1 MTAPAS
7 SPAQGRLREIGIWR
21 KFLNRPEFGSIIGA
35 IVVWTFFAII
45 AGGKGFTSAK
55 GIAGTLEI
63 ASQIGILG
71 VTVSLLMIAGEFDL
85 SIGSMVGASG
95 LVLGYM
101 IVNVG
106 APVWLAVIIA
116 FAFALIVGAMNGY
129 LVYRTGLPSFL
140 VTLATLFILRGA
152 SIGLT
157 RLLTNL
163 TVISGI
169 RDKTQG
175 DPISWLFSGILFS
188 PEQGAD
194 FKISI
199 LWWLVLAI
207 VATWVLL
214 RTKFGNWIFGTGGSA
229 VAARNVGVPVARVKI
244 LLFMTTAASACL
256 LAMIQVFSA
265 GSADVLRGQNKEFE
279 AIITATIGG
288 TLMTGGYGSA
298 LGSMFGAFTLG
309 STQLGIVFAG
319 INTDWYQVVLG
330 VMLLVA
336 VLVNN
341 WTRRRA
347 SEARR

>member
-1 MTAPAS
+1 MTASAS
-7 SPAQGRLREIGIWR
+7 SPASGRLREIGIWR
-21 KFLNRPEFGSIIGA
+21 RFLNRPEFGSIIGA

-45 AGGKGFTSAK
+45 AGGKGFTSGK

-95 LVLGYM
+95 LVLGYL
-101 IVNVG
+101 IVEQG
-106 APVWLAVIIA
+106 WPVWAAVIAA
-116 FAFALIVGAMNGY
+116 FAFALTVGATNGY
-129 LVYRTGLPSFL
+129 LVYKTGLPSFL
-140 VTLATLFILRGA
+140 VTLATLFILRGV
-152 SIGLT
+152 SIGFT

-169 RDKTQG
+169 RDRTEG
-175 DPISWLFSGILFS
+175 DPIAWLFSGILFS
-188 PEQGAD
+188 PERGAD

-199 LWWLVLAI
+199 VWWLALAL

-214 RTKFGNWIFGTGGSA
+214 RTKFGNWIFGVGGSS

-265 GSADVLRGQNKEFE
+265 GSADVLRGQQKEFE
-279 AIITATIGG
+279 AIITAVIGG
-288 TLMTGGYGSA
+288 TLLTGGYGSA

-319 INTDWYQVVLG
+319 INTDWYQAVLG

>member
-1 MTAPAS
+1 MTASPAS
-7 SPAQGRLREIGIWR
+7 QAQGRLREIGIWR

-35 IVVWTFFAII
+35 IVVYTFFVIV
-45 AGGKGFTSAK
+45 AGGKGFTSLK

-95 LVLGYM
+95 LVFGFLVVEAGWP
-101 IVNVG
+101 IWG
-106 APVWLAVIIA
+106 AIIAA
-116 FAFALIVGAMNGY
+116 FAFALAVGAFNGY
-129 LVYRTGLPSFL
+129 MVYRTGLPSFL

-169 RDKTQG
+169 RDHTEG
-175 DPISWLFSGILFS
+175 DPIAWLFNGILFS
-188 PEQGAD
+188 PEPGAD

-199 LWWLVLAI
+199 LWWLGLAL

-244 LLFMTTAASACL
+244 SLFMATAASACL
-256 LAMIQVFSA
+256 LAMIQVMSA

-309 STQLGIVFAG
+309 ATQLGIVFAG

>member
-1 MTAPAS
+1 MTSSAATPA
-7 SPAQGRLREIGIWR
+7 AGRLREIGIWR
-21 KFLNRPEFGSIIGA
+21 RFLNRPEFGSIIGA
-35 IVVWTFFAII
+35 VVVWTFFAII

-55 GIAGTLEI
+55 GIAGTLEV

-85 SIGSMVGASG
+85 SIGSMVGAAG
-95 LVLGYM
+95 LVMGYLVVHASWP
-101 IVNVG
+101 I
-106 APVWLAVIIA
+106 WLAVLAA
-116 FAFALIVGAMNGY
+116 FAFALAVGAFNGY

-152 SIGLT
+152 AIGFT
-157 RLLTNL
+157 RLATNL
-163 TVISGI
+163 TVVSGI
-169 RDKTQG
+169 RDKAEG
-175 DPISWLFSGILFS
+175 DPIAWLFSGVLFS
-188 PEQGAD
+188 PERGAD

-199 LWWLVLAI
+199 LWWLGLAVI
-207 VATWVLL
+207 ATWVLL
-214 RTKFGNWIFGTGGSA
+214 RTRFGNWIFGVGGSS

-265 GSADVLRGQNKEFE
+265 GSADVLRGQQKEFE
-279 AIITATIGG
+279 AIITAVIGG
-288 TLMTGGYGSA
+288 TLLTGGYGSA

-319 INTDWYQVVLG
+319 INTDWYQAVLG
-330 VMLLVA
+330 IMLLVA